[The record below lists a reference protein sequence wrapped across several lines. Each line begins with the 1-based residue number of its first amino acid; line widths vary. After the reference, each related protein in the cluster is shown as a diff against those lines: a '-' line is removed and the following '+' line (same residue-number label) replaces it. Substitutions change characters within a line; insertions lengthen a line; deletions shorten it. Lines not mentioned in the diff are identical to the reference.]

1 MFGRQKDYSGEI
13 NEMKLKI
20 HQMEKD
26 NEKMDRALEKLELI
40 YVRVEEF
47 KPIKTI
53 IYGAVG
59 IILMGVMGAA
69 LATIGFS

>member
-1 MFGRQKDYSGEI
+1 MFRKQTDHSGDIAEL
-13 NEMKLKI
+13 KLKVG
-20 HQMEKD
+20 QLEKD

-47 KPIKTI
+47 KPIKNI